1 MTRVLD
7 SHALMLFLEKEKGH
21 EILEKILFNSIEKEE
36 PLLMT
41 SVNYSE
47 ILAIVLREC
56 DKEKAAELETT
67 IDNLPIRIMDVDAS
81 LSREAARIRA
91 ERRLSLANS
100 FAAALTKSRRGELIT
115 GDKEFRNMETD
126 IKILWIS

>member
-21 EILEKILFNSIEKEE
+21 EILEKVLFNAIEKDEH
-36 PLLMT
+36 LLMT

-47 ILAIVLREC
+47 IIAIVLREC
-56 DKEKAAELETT
+56 GKEKAVELETT
-67 IDNLPIRIMDVDAS
+67 IGNLPIRITDVDAS
-81 LSREAARIRA
+81 LGRDAARIRA
-91 ERRLSLANS
+91 EKRLSLANG

-115 GDKEFRNMETD
+115 GDKEFKNMETE
-126 IKILWIS
+126 IRILWIS